1 MALEFRTARL
11 NEYPQISAFLHEF
24 WAQNHIYCRN
34 ADLFDWT
41 FRRTDRWDSDSY
53 SFVVA
58 EDNGELAGILG
69 GIPFLFNQFGR
80 TSNGM
85 WIVNYVI
92 RPDHRKGSAALQ
104 LLSQFR
110 KPEFNPV
117 IAFGINPATSAI
129 YRVLR
134 GKVLDEI
141 PRHFLVLPEA
151 QDRMANLLQTTYPE
165 WEADR
170 AREMADAFT
179 MRVMPERDT
188 EFSDVIPK
196 SWDTT

>member
-11 NEYPQISAFLHEF
+11 NEYPQISSFLHEF
-24 WAQNHIYCRN
+24 WAPNHIYCRN

-53 SFVVA
+53 SFMVA

-104 LLSQFR
+104 LLSQF
-110 KPEFNPV
+110 
-117 IAFGINPATSAI
+117 
-129 YRVLR
+129 
-134 GKVLDEI
+134 
-141 PRHFLVLPEA
+141 
-151 QDRMANLLQTTYPE
+151 
-165 WEADR
+165 
-170 AREMADAFT
+170 
-179 MRVMPERDT
+179 
-188 EFSDVIPK
+188 
-196 SWDTT
+196 